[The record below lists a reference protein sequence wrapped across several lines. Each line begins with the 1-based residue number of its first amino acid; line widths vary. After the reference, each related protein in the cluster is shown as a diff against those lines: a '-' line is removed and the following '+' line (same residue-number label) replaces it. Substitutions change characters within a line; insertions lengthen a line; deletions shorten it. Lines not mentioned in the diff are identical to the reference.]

1 LGRAEEVILSGAS
14 QGKST
19 GGLRGLSLHEESSS
33 GRLWRWLDGGEEWR
47 RWFPALGE
55 RGGEKGLLQPH
66 GGLL

>member
-1 LGRAEEVILSGAS
+1 
-14 QGKST
+14 
-19 GGLRGLSLHEESSS
+19 LSLHEESSS

-55 RGGEKGLLQPH
+55 RGGEKGELQPH